1 MQKLHLL
8 GIPHTITSRQA
19 PWNCCAFT
27 QKVIKFTE
35 MMSKLGWEIILYSN
49 EKSDDLGCKLVP
61 VTSEKDFRS
70 TYPDEDFTK
79 EQFKFGYGAMHD
91 NFHANTPKALA
102 KRVSAGDVI
111 LASWGTGHMKVVNTL
126 LDEVNSDLGSN
137 LYIVEPFIGYPTTF
151 SPFRVYESYS
161 RLNTDI
167 GALNRSF
174 DIKYTEGVDH
184 GNYEARHYT
193 DPRHEDFVIPPY
205 FDPAEFEV
213 KYDKED
219 YYLFIGRITE
229 SKGLKE
235 AVKLAEIMGKKL
247 IACGQAT
254 PEEFEKIIG
263 QQIPPYVEF
272 LGAVDIEMRKILY
285 RDAELVCMFTYYPEP
300 GGNVFFEAIASGTP
314 VITSNRGI
322 FPEVN
327 HQGITGWRCK
337 SFRNIVT
344 AAENIHLI
352 DNEVCREYAI
362 NNFSC
367 DRVSLIYDA
376 YFQHITR
383 LREDGYWHFEKGVS
397 VAELDW
403 LIRPYTA
410 EQTAEYTETVVK
422 RMQEK
427 RKIIAK
433 IEETN
438 ITDLLAKADEATKQ
452 DILKHLKKEE

>member
-8 GIPHTITSRQA
+8 GIPHTITSRQP

-49 EKSDDLGCKLVP
+49 EKSDELDAELVP
-61 VTSEKDFRS
+61 VTYEKDFRS
-70 TYPDEDFTK
+70 TYPNEDFMK
-79 EQFKFGYGAMHD
+79 EQFKFGYGPMHE
-91 NFHANTPKALA
+91 NFHANTPKALGE
-102 KRVSAGDVI
+102 RVKSGDII
-111 LASWGTGHMKVVNTL
+111 LATWGSGHIQVLNSLYDMIGEQRYN
-126 LDEVNSDLGSN
+126 EV
-137 LYIVEPFIGYPTTF
+137 YIVEPFVGYPSTF

-161 RLNTDI
+161 RLNSDI
-167 GALNRSF
+167 GALNRSYEIRHDAGIEHSGF
-174 DIKYTEGVDH
+174 
-184 GNYEARHYT
+184 EARHYT

-205 FDPAEFEV
+205 FDPYEFEY
-213 KYDKED
+213 KFDKKD

-235 AVKLAEIMGKKL
+235 AIRLAEVMGKKL

-254 PEEFEKIIG
+254 PEEFQNVIG
-263 QQIPPYVEF
+263 GPIPPHVEF
-272 LGAVDIEMRKILY
+272 LGAVDIEMRKNLY
-285 RDAELVCMFTYYPEP
+285 SDAELVCMFTYYPEP

-352 DNEVCREYAI
+352 DNETCRKYAI

-367 DRVSLIYDA
+367 DRVALIYDA

-383 LREDGYWHFEKGVS
+383 LSEDGYWHFEKGLP

-403 LIRPYTA
+403 LIRPYSA
-410 EQTAEYTETVVK
+410 EEISDYTDSVVK

-427 RKIIAK
+427 RKIISK

-438 ITDLLAKADEATKQ
+438 ITDLLAKADKNTKQ
-452 DILKHLKKEE
+452 EILKHLKKDE

>member
-1 MQKLHLL
+1 
-8 GIPHTITSRQA
+8 
-19 PWNCCAFT
+19 
-27 QKVIKFTE
+27 
-35 MMSKLGWEIILYSN
+35 
-49 EKSDDLGCKLVP
+49 
-61 VTSEKDFRS
+61 
-70 TYPDEDFTK
+70 
-79 EQFKFGYGAMHD
+79 
-91 NFHANTPKALA
+91 
-102 KRVSAGDVI
+102 
-111 LASWGTGHMKVVNTL
+111 
-126 LDEVNSDLGSN
+126 
-137 LYIVEPFIGYPTTF
+137 
-151 SPFRVYESYS
+151 
-161 RLNTDI
+161 
-167 GALNRSF
+167 
-174 DIKYTEGVDH
+174 
-184 GNYEARHYT
+184 
-193 DPRHEDFVIPPY
+193 
-205 FDPAEFEV
+205 
-213 KYDKED
+213 
-219 YYLFIGRITE
+219 
-229 SKGLKE
+229 
-235 AVKLAEIMGKKL
+235 MGKKL

>member
-174 DIKYTEGVDH
+174 DIKYTEG
-184 GNYEARHYT
+184 
-193 DPRHEDFVIPPY
+193 
-205 FDPAEFEV
+205 
-213 KYDKED
+213 
-219 YYLFIGRITE
+219 LITE
-229 SKGLKE
+229 
-235 AVKLAEIMGKKL
+235 IMKRDTIRTRDTKISSYRL
-247 IACGQAT
+247 ILT
-254 PEEFEKIIG
+254 PQNLRSNMTKKIITSSS
-263 QQIPPYVEF
+263 
-272 LGAVDIEMRKILY
+272 
-285 RDAELVCMFTYYPEP
+285 AE
-300 GGNVFFEAIASGTP
+300 
-314 VITSNRGI
+314 
-322 FPEVN
+322 
-327 HQGITGWRCK
+327 
-337 SFRNIVT
+337 
-344 AAENIHLI
+344 
-352 DNEVCREYAI
+352 
-362 NNFSC
+362 
-367 DRVSLIYDA
+367 
-376 YFQHITR
+376 
-383 LREDGYWHFEKGVS
+383 
-397 VAELDW
+397 
-403 LIRPYTA
+403 
-410 EQTAEYTETVVK
+410 
-422 RMQEK
+422 
-427 RKIIAK
+427 
-433 IEETN
+433 
-438 ITDLLAKADEATKQ
+438 
-452 DILKHLKKEE
+452 